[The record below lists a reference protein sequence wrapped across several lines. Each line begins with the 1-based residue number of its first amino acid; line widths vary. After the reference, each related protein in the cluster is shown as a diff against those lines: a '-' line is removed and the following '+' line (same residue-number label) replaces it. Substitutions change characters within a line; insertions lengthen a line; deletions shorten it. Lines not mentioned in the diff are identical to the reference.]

1 MNRLPYSRCYEWS
14 VKPAARYVDR
24 MSNPETVVG
33 RRGEAEEKRRRVLDA
48 VVATVIDIGY
58 YKASSNE
65 IARHA
70 GVTWGS
76 IQYLFGS
83 REQLML
89 DVVNDIGQRLE
100 RQFADAT
107 VEGASLEDRLRSVLS
122 ILATHYEQD
131 SYLVLTQILLDL
143 SANPKI
149 SPRRRR
155 AIRRENGQMVDRLAQ
170 PLLAKA
176 LGEAAA
182 HHDLVLYAFMT
193 LRGYL
198 VSSVIA
204 RRIAELPDGTV
215 IRLIDGGVDD
225 AALRDLLVR
234 GVAAIIREEAM
245 RRGLDI
251 A

>member
-1 MNRLPYSRCYEWS
+1 MTNQEALVP
-14 VKPAARYVDR
+14 
-24 MSNPETVVG
+24 

-65 IARHA
+65 IARRA

-89 DVVNDIGQRLE
+89 DVVNDIGTRLE
-100 RQFADAT
+100 SRFASAP
-107 VEGASLEDRLRSVLS
+107 VEGASLEERLRSVLN
-122 ILATHYEQD
+122 ILSTHYEQD
-131 SYLVLTQILLDL
+131 SYLVQAQILLDL

-149 SPRRRR
+149 SAPRRRV
-155 AIRRENGQMVDRLAQ
+155 IRRQNSQAFDRLAQ

-176 LGEAAA
+176 LGEAAV

-198 VSSVIA
+198 VSSGIG
-204 RRIAELPDGTV
+204 RRIAELPEGTV
-215 IRLIDGGVDD
+215 LRLMGGGADD
-225 AALRDLLVR
+225 AGLRDLLVR
-234 GVAAIIREEAM
+234 GVAAIIREEAT
-245 RRGLDI
+245 RRGGPDI